1 MTTNPHNSS
10 RSEDPLSREIDA
22 ALEGVNLQDIG
33 AGGAART
40 GPARTG
46 GARPPRGDGLRTQ
59 TGVVV
64 GVSGDDVIVE
74 LGPRM
79 QGVAPLASFETIPTV
94 GETFEFA
101 LRGREDDLWILSRY
115 VAKAEIVIGDDVTPG
130 ALVKAK
136 ITGQNTGGL
145 EAKVGAV
152 NAFLPASQVGLHREE
167 NLGQF
172 LNQVLTCE
180 VVEVDRERKRIVLS
194 RRKVLEKEREVAR
207 EETVGRISVGQTLR
221 GKVTRVE
228 EFGAFVDLGGIEGL
242 VHVSQISHQRVEK
255 AGTVITAGQ
264 DVEVQVLKIE
274 DGGKRIGLGMK
285 QLQPDPWA
293 SVAAR
298 FAVDSVVT
306 GKVTRL
312 MEFGAFVEIAPGVE
326 GLLHVSAM
334 SKDRVRHPKDAVK
347 TGQELTVRIVAVEPG
362 RSRISLSLMDP
373 RGARIGSEDSVDSS
387 VIDEALRTQT
397 REPLGT
403 SLGSI
408 FQRAFD
414 ANAPK
419 SAPPSSGSNAS
430 GSKKPK
436 RG

>member
-59 TGVVV
+59 KGVVV

-94 GETFEFA
+94 GETFEFV
-101 LRGREDDLWILSRY
+101 LRGREDDLWILSRH

-145 EAKVGAV
+145 EAKVGSV

-347 TGQELTVRIVAVEPG
+347 PGQELTVRVVAVEPG

-419 SAPPSSGSNAS
+419 SAPPAS

-436 RG
+436 KG

>member
-1 MTTNPHNSS
+1 MTTTPRKPSGS
-10 RSEDPLSREIDA
+10 DDPLSREIDA
-22 ALEGVNLQDIG
+22 ALDGLNLQEIDQPARPRKD
-33 AGGAART
+33 AGGKRPDGART
-40 GPARTG
+40 Q
-46 GARPPRGDGLRTQ
+46 RGT
-59 TGVVV
+59 VVDV
-64 GVSGDDVIVE
+64 RGDDVFVE

-79 QGVAPLASFETIPTV
+79 QGVAPLGDFSPDPKI
-94 GETFEFA
+94 GDEFDFL
-101 LRGREDDLWILSRY
+101 LRGRDDELWILSRY
-115 VAKAEIVIGDDVTPG
+115 TAKAEIAIGDDVTPG

-152 NAFLPASQVGLHREE
+152 SAFLPASQVSLHREE

-194 RRKVLEKEREVAR
+194 RRKLLERERDSAR
-207 EETVGRISVGQTLR
+207 QETVGRISVGQVLK

-228 EFGAFVDLGGIEGL
+228 EFGAFVDLGGVEGL
-242 VHVSQISHQRVEK
+242 VHVSQLSHQRVEK
-255 AGTVITAGQ
+255 AGTVIAAGQ
-264 DVEVQVLKIE
+264 EVEVQVLKIE

-293 SVAAR
+293 SVASR

-306 GKVTRL
+306 GKITRL
-312 MEFGAFVEIAPGVE
+312 QEFGAFVEIAPGVE

-334 SKDRVRHPKDAVK
+334 AKDRVRHPKDAVK
-347 TGQELTVRIVAVEPG
+347 PGQEVSVRIVAVEPG
-362 RSRISLSLMDP
+362 RSRISLSRMDA
-373 RGARIGSEDSVDSS
+373 RGAMLGSEESVDAS
-387 VIDEALRTQT
+387 VIDEALRTQNS
-397 REPLGT
+397 EALGT

-414 ANAPK
+414 ANSPK
-419 SAPPSSGSNAS
+419 SAAKPADA
-430 GSKKPK
+430 KKPK
-436 RG
+436 KG

>member
-1 MTTNPHNSS
+1 MTTTPRKPSGS
-10 RSEDPLSREIDA
+10 DDPLSREIDA
-22 ALEGVNLQDIG
+22 ALDGLNLQEIDQPQRARKD
-33 AGGAART
+33 AGGK
-40 GPARTG
+40 
-46 GARPPRGDGLRTQ
+46 RPDGVRTQ
-59 TGVVV
+59 RGTVVDV
-64 GVSGDDVIVE
+64 RGDDVFVE

-79 QGVAPLASFETIPTV
+79 QGVAPISNFEPAPKI
-94 GETFEFA
+94 GEEFEFQ
-101 LRGREDDLWILSRY
+101 LRGREDELWILSRY
-115 VAKAEIVIGDDVTPG
+115 TAKAEIAIGDDVQPG

-136 ITGQNTGGL
+136 ITGQNSGGL

-152 NAFLPASQVGLHREE
+152 SAFLPASQVSLHREE

-194 RRKVLEKEREVAR
+194 RRKLLERERDSAR
-207 EETVGRISVGQTLR
+207 QETVGRISVGQVLK

-228 EFGAFVDLGGIEGL
+228 EFGAFVELGGVEGL
-242 VHVSQISHQRVEK
+242 VHVSQLSHQRVEK
-255 AGTVITAGQ
+255 AGSVITAGQ
-264 DVEVQVLKIE
+264 EVEVQVLKIE

-293 SVAAR
+293 SVASR

-312 MEFGAFVEIAPGVE
+312 QEFGAFVEIAPGVE

-334 SKDRVRHPKDAVK
+334 AKDRVRHPKDAVK
-347 TGQELTVRIVAVEPG
+347 PGQELSVRIVAVEPS
-362 RSRISLSLMDP
+362 RSRISLSRMDA
-373 RGARIGSEDSVDSS
+373 RGAMLGSEESVDAS
-387 VIDEALRTQT
+387 VIDEALRTQSS
-397 REPLGT
+397 EPLGT

-414 ANAPK
+414 ANSPK
-419 SAPPSSGSNAS
+419 SAAKPADA
-430 GSKKPK
+430 KKPK
-436 RG
+436 KA